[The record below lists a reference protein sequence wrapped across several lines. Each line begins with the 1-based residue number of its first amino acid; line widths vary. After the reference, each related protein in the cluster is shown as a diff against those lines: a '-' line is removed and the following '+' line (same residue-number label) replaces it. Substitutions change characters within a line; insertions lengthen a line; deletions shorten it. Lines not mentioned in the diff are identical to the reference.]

1 MAAATL
7 QKEKDAGKKYGPK
20 EVTEKDNLN
29 VAADMNLHYKPL
41 PTMVSPPSAPNL
53 TSLLTSHVGQEGGTQ
68 AADDTPATD
77 MDITTQVDKQ
87 VDDNVKSP
95 TQKRNQKKLCL
106 QKKINH

>member
-1 MAAATL
+1 MAATTL

-20 EVTEKDNLN
+20 AVTEKDNLN
-29 VAADMNLHYKPL
+29 VAADMNLPYKPL

-53 TSLLTSHVGQEGGTQ
+53 TSLLTGHVGQEGGSQ
-68 AADDTPATD
+68 AADNTPATD

-95 TQKRNQKKLCL
+95 KK
-106 QKKINH
+106 KK